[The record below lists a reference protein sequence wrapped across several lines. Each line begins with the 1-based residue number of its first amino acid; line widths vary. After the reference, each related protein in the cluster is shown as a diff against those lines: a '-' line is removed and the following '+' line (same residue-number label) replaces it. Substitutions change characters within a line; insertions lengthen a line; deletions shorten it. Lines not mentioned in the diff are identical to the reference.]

1 MQPIHIPLTD
11 KEMQTR
17 VENLAKV
24 ADASLRDEL
33 ENLGGFFAL
42 FGETQEA
49 LKVWEVA
56 DRLPPREDRY
66 PSEHAQIAMRDCLDG
81 DVQIAVRHCLDPN
94 EPGLSAER
102 VLEDRR
108 FFTDEGEGFQARSR
122 VTNVPPIAIDP
133 GTPRGQLIEADR
145 LARPL
150 ENGEFAPT
158 ELEALEIY
166 KRLLAAPVVKEK
178 DWSFDDFSID
188 HRCKAGPIAADIAA
202 RHGRRDEAIAL
213 LRQWHQTKIKNLKT
227 ARIFWYEQGPRT
239 YGLGSVAALLC
250 EGVLRD
256 FSKFTAEQRAALITL
271 IEARLAADPGSP
283 FPLPMTE
290 GWGLVLRTD
299 FSDAAAWERVCEAIR
314 DPEDEDFK
322 NPQVDYVSDPYF
334 DGKTAKE
341 ITPLALRLM
350 SWHNHLFVV
359 DKKTLTDRKNRV
371 LVIDLD
377 EEPGRTAR
385 VKPSDVAT
393 IFVQLSTM
401 NASWEEMID

>member
-1 MQPIHIPLTD
+1 MSLIDIPLTD
-11 KEMQTR
+11 KDMQKR

-24 ADASLRDEL
+24 SDVWLREEL

-42 FGETQEA
+42 FGATQEA

-56 DRLPPREDRY
+56 DRVPPNEGGPEDLPDEYRRL
-66 PSEHAQIAMRDCLDG
+66 IG
-81 DVQIAVRHCLDPN
+81 DVPVAVRHCLDPN
-94 EPGLSAER
+94 EPELSAKR
-102 VLEDRR
+102 VLEARR
-108 FFTDEGEGFQARSR
+108 SFTGEGEGFERRARS
-122 VTNVPPIAIDP
+122 TNTPLIVVEP

-166 KRLLAAPVVKEK
+166 KRLLASPVVKEK
-178 DWSFDDFSID
+178 DWSFDDFSIN

-227 ARIFWYEQGPRT
+227 AKDFWYEYGPRT
-239 YGLGSVAALLC
+239 YGLGSVATLLS

-271 IEARLAADPGSP
+271 IEARLAEDPGSP
-283 FPLPMTE
+283 FSIPMTE

-299 FSDAAAWERVCEAIR
+299 FSDDDAWERVCEAIR
-314 DPEDEDFK
+314 NPEDEDFK
-322 NPQVDYVSDPYF
+322 NPEVDYVSDLYF

-341 ITPLALRLM
+341 ITPLALRWM
-350 SWHNHLFVV
+350 AWHNHLFVV

-385 VKPSDVAT
+385 VKPSDVST
-393 IFVQLSTM
+393 IFVQLSTC
-401 NASWEEMID
+401 NASWEEMMD

>member
-1 MQPIHIPLTD
+1 VPNGCWRRGDLS
-11 KEMQTR
+11 QTR
-17 VENLAKV
+17 E
-24 ADASLRDEL
+24 RDFK
-33 ENLGGFFAL
+33 G
-42 FGETQEA
+42 
-49 LKVWEVA
+49 
-56 DRLPPREDRY
+56 
-66 PSEHAQIAMRDCLDG
+66 
-81 DVQIAVRHCLDPN
+81 
-94 EPGLSAER
+94 
-102 VLEDRR
+102 
-108 FFTDEGEGFQARSR
+108 ARN
-122 VTNVPPIAIDP
+122 TNTPLIVIDP
-133 GTPRGQLIEADR
+133 GTLRGQLIEADR

-150 ENGEFAPT
+150 ENGELAPT

-178 DWSFDDFSID
+178 DWSFDEFSID
-188 HRCKAGPIAADIAA
+188 HRCKVGPIAADIAA

-227 ARIFWYEQGPRT
+227 AEIFWYEQGPRT

-271 IEARLAADPGSP
+271 IEARLAADQGRP
-283 FPLPMTE
+283 FAIPMSE

-299 FSDAAAWERVCEAIR
+299 FSDAAAWEKVCEAIR
-314 DPEDEDFK
+314 NSEGGN
-322 NPQVDYVSDPYF
+322 NPRVEMEYVSDLYF

-341 ITPLALRLM
+341 ITPLALRWM
-350 SWHNHLFVV
+350 GWHTHLFVV
-359 DKKTLTDRKNRV
+359 DTKTLTDRKNRV

-385 VKPSDVAT
+385 VKPSDVTT